1 MHCWKDSIPTLSMK
15 RILLDEN
22 LPRPLAKLF
31 TAPLEVVSV
40 HDLGWAEKKNGDLI
54 RSMLEE
60 GLEFLLTADKNLQ
73 NQQNLEKY
81 PVRLIVLKTFDNRFK
96 TLVSYISV
104 IQEAIINAD
113 DAQIIEIDIR
123 NLKIE

>member
-1 MHCWKDSIPTLSMK
+1 MK

>member
-1 MHCWKDSIPTLSMK
+1 MK

-96 TLVSYISV
+96 TLVSYVSV

>member
-1 MHCWKDSIPTLSMK
+1 MK
-15 RILLDEN
+15 KILLDEN

-40 HDLGWAEKKNGDLI
+40 HDIGWAEKQNGDFI
-54 RSMLEE
+54 RSILEE
-60 GLEFLLTADKNLQ
+60 GFEFLLTADKNLK

-96 TLVSYISV
+96 TLISYVSV
-104 IQEAIINAD
+104 IQKAIINPD

>member
-1 MHCWKDSIPTLSMK
+1 MPNMK
-15 RILLDEN
+15 KILLDEN
-22 LPRPLAKLF
+22 LQRPLARLL
-31 TAPLEVVSV
+31 TAPLEVTSV
-40 HDLGWAEKKNGDLI
+40 HDVGWAEKKNGDLI

-60 GLEFLLTADKNLQ
+60 GFEFLLTADKNLQ

-96 TLVSYISV
+96 TLVSYV
-104 IQEAIINAD
+104 PFIQEAIVNAD
-113 DAQIIEIDIR
+113 DAPIIEIDIR

>member
-1 MHCWKDSIPTLSMK
+1 M
-15 RILLDEN
+15 
-22 LPRPLAKLF
+22 
-31 TAPLEVVSV
+31 
-40 HDLGWAEKKNGDLI
+40 

-60 GLEFLLTADKNLQ
+60 GFEFLLTADKNLQ

-96 TLVSYISV
+96 TLVSYVAV

-113 DAQIIEIDIR
+113 DAQIIEIDVR

>member
-1 MHCWKDSIPTLSMK
+1 M
-15 RILLDEN
+15 LDEN
-22 LPRPLAKLF
+22 LPRPLAEFF
-31 TAPLEVVSV
+31 TDPLEVVSV

-60 GLEFLLTADKNLQ
+60 GFEFLLTADKNLQ

-96 TLVSYISV
+96 TLLPYVSV
-104 IQEAIINAD
+104 IQEAIVNAEHTS
-113 DAQIIEIDIR
+113 IIEIDVR

>member
-1 MHCWKDSIPTLSMK
+1 MK

-40 HDLGWAEKKNGDLI
+40 HDIGWAEKKNGDLI

-60 GLEFLLTADKNLQ
+60 GFEFLLTADKNLQ

-96 TLVSYISV
+96 TLVSYVSF

-113 DAQIIEIDIR
+113 DAQIIEIDVR

>member
-1 MHCWKDSIPTLSMK
+1 
-15 RILLDEN
+15 
-22 LPRPLAKLF
+22 
-31 TAPLEVVSV
+31 
-40 HDLGWAEKKNGDLI
+40 
-54 RSMLEE
+54 MLEE
-60 GLEFLLTADKNLQ
+60 GLEFLLTPDKKLQ

-96 TLVSYISV
+96 TLVSYVSV